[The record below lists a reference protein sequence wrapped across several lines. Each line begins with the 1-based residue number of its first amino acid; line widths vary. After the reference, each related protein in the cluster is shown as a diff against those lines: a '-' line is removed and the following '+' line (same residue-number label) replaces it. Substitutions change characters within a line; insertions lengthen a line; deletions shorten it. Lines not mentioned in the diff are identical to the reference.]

1 MAAQFALKPA
11 QARDEVR
18 RVAHVVARW
27 QAHFTSL
34 GVTRND
40 VELLADQIDRPF
52 LLEQRQAYSAGARA
66 TPPTR
71 PR

>member
-1 MAAQFALKPA
+1 MGAPNPPA
-11 QARDEVR
+11 QPDQPVWIGTLEL
-18 RVAHVVARW
+18 ARW

-40 VELLADQIDRPF
+40 VELSADQIDRPF